1 MVELISCLILASL
14 GYIVGFFIGW
24 VEGNR
29 RPRQRVM
36 APAVSKKKPI
46 LCQDYSHL
54 KKKAMVERLSKIS
67 LAHMPDKNVYEKV
80 YDAEVVEDEMRISKV
95 V

>member
-1 MVELISCLILASL
+1 MHSVCVHVCSQLLESKIIMVELISCLILASL

-54 KKKAMVERLSKIS
+54 KKKGYGRKTL
-67 LAHMPDKNVYEKV
+67 
-80 YDAEVVEDEMRISKV
+80 
-95 V
+95 